1 MVPFFYINTIM
12 TATALS
18 NTPTNQNFLH
28 PNKFQLTF
36 SRVPN
41 IQYFCQA
48 VSVPGISLSEIAV
61 PTSFVEKYS
70 PGEKAIYDSLNVTFA
85 IDEEMRSWI
94 EIHDWIKAM
103 TFPENFEQYQQ
114 LPRLARNTGN
124 PQQPQFSDATLTIYS
139 SAYTPLYRMKFV
151 DVFPTSLASF
161 MLASQDTPENVL
173 TSDATFRFTYYTID
187 KLF

>member
-1 MVPFFYINTIM
+1 MFPFFLFINISM
-12 TATALS
+12 ATALS
-18 NTPTNQNFLH
+18 NTPSNQNFLH

-48 VSVPGISLSEIAV
+48 VSVPGISMGEV
-61 PTSFVEKYS
+61 PVTTPFVEKYS
-70 PGEKAIYDSLNVTFA
+70 PGEKAIYDMLNVTFA

-94 EIHDWIKAM
+94 EIHDWIRAM
-103 TFPENFEQYQQ
+103 TFPEDFQQYQE
-114 LPRLARNTGN
+114 LPRLSRGTGN
-124 PQQPQFSDATLTIYS
+124 PKTPQFSDATLTIFS
-139 SAYTPLYRMKFV
+139 SSYTALYRFKFV

-161 MLASQDTPENVL
+161 MLASQDTPENIL
-173 TSDATFRFTYYTID
+173 TSDASFRYTYYTID

>member
-1 MVPFFYINTIM
+1 MVPFFYINTHM
-12 TATALS
+12 ATALS
-18 NTPTNQNFLH
+18 NTPINQNFLH

-61 PTSFVEKYS
+61 PTAFVEKYS
-70 PGEKAIYDSLNVTFA
+70 PGEKAIYDMLNVTFA

-94 EIHDWIKAM
+94 EIHDWIQAM
-103 TFPENFEQYQQ
+103 TFPENFQQYQE
-114 LPRLARNTGN
+114 LPRLGRNVAN
-124 PQQPQFSDATLTIYS
+124 PKQPQFSDATLTVYS
-139 SAYTPLYRMKFV
+139 SSYTPLYRFKFV

-173 TSDATFRFTYYTID
+173 TSDASFRFTYYTID

>member
-1 MVPFFYINTIM
+1 MANTAII
-12 TATALS
+12 
-18 NTPTNQNFLH
+18 TPSNQNFLH

-48 VSVPGISLSEIAV
+48 VTVPGISMGEIPVAT
-61 PTSFVEKYS
+61 PFVEKYS
-70 PGEKAIYDSLNVTFA
+70 PGEKAIYDMLNVTFA

-94 EIHDWIKAM
+94 EIHDWIRAM
-103 TFPENFEQYQQ
+103 TFPESYEQYK
-114 LPRLARNTGN
+114 
-124 PQQPQFSDATLTIYS
+124 DATLTIYS
-139 SAYTPLYRMKFV
+139 SAYTPLYRFKFV

-161 MLASQDTPENVL
+161 ILATQDSPDSIL
-173 TSDATFRFTYYTID
+173 TSDATFRFTYYHID